1 MKSKIFN
8 RKTVALLAAVGLT
21 AGLLTPVTTNI
32 TFAQDNGIKIGTRTP
47 GDAGEELSDIL
58 DYNDYAGND
67 QQFITDI

>member
-32 TFAQDNGIKIGTRTP
+32 TFAQDNGIKIVHAHQEMR
-47 GDAGEELSDIL
+47 EK
-58 DYNDYAGND
+58 N
-67 QQFITDI
+67 